1 MKVEFSVSAGL
12 HFREVEV
19 VELSDDAT
27 DEEISQEYTDWCFD
41 QIDGGWDKLDEVQS
55 D

>member
-1 MKVEFSVSAGL
+1 MKIEFAVSAGL

-27 DEEISQEYTDWCFD
+27 DDEITQEYTNWVFE
-41 QIDGGWDKLDEVQS
+41 QVDGGWSKLDEVN
-55 D
+55 DD

>member
-1 MKVEFSVSAGL
+1 MKVEFAVSAGL

-27 DEEISQEYTDWCFD
+27 DEEISQEYTNWVLN
-41 QIDGGWDKLDEVQS
+41 KLMVAGVNLTR
-55 D
+55 